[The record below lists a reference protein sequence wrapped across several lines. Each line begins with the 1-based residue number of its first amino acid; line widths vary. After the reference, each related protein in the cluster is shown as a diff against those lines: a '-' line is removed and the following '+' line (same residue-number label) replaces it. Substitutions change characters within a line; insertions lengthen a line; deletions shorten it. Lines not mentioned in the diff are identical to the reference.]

1 MSDPSPSQIATDE
14 DSDNNDLNSDIESVE
29 INSSDIES
37 QNLPDFSLDI
47 EKSLTNEA
55 QNQHISILQQ
65 EEFYTDEGP
74 PIEDEVAEKALQEI
88 PDASSQEDNVFSE
101 IKEFI
106 LTRQSASRS
115 ESSATDSDC
124 FPHAKTSS
132 QFSSIPFGIIP
143 KASYE
148 HENMCSDIMGVT
160 YNERMRQ
167 FIILDGKGMTTW
179 KRDAVDRRVNRVL
192 QYPKYEYRLIIHLVY
207 AKKYNCFFGLG
218 RDFSIKVFNRD
229 FMETCSV
236 NADLRSVI
244 FMIFNP
250 LRDELITGGVGG
262 TKVWQFHQQPGK
274 AFGSLRPLANYGLS
288 VKYELPH
295 VGGGWVKRVELDYH
309 LEHLYCCSDTSL
321 HVYDL
326 QGKELLKYERAH
338 SMTITGCR
346 FSKNAN
352 FLVTSSVDTEVKV
365 WSLVGGLVHT
375 FRGHSRAVTN
385 LILHP
390 LTSSIIITS
399 SLDGSIRMWSLDT
412 MECLYSLVVSVEGV
426 LWMGQTDDNLLYLCT
441 PRTLTLWNINYYT
454 QFWALARSPVTHM
467 SLHGSKNK
475 STRLLV
481 VSEDSSVRL
490 MARSSKKNLS
500 TVLPPPC
507 ISPLEKVL
515 SVSYSRDQNTM
526 YLLVDSREIWV
537 YTTRTDPS
545 CRIATWEVSE
555 LQTKIKKSQLRPE
568 SVDNVAPVRFTF
580 NRQPIPHRATESGY
594 GGSQPISSCCCLAV
608 LNSTALFWTAQGS
621 QCTDQD
627 SFLLLGLEDGR
638 ILFMDLVV
646 KGQKYMEL
654 KTGKDPVLEIRHDLA
669 HNSLTTLYK
678 VKGMMLIH
686 VWSLPNLELMHE
698 VYTAPDLTSY
708 ARLNDYIMTGY
719 TSGCVIFT
727 HLEKAVDVGLHKAR
741 MLPPVEEILEVHHKP
756 EHNSSVIAVDVCV
769 ALKLFCSCSNDGTI
783 KIWTEDQAILTEIMM
798 DTTLSC
804 ICFLNNMADLVVGF
818 QKHIFFIDHT
828 KVCPNVI
835 LPDSDVDSC
844 DKESVIYEDP
854 SVMFEGIIPYP
865 DPMTLDSYLVPFDI
879 EFSNDFLEGKMQN
892 QPEPEVQEISE
903 SESRASMAPTE
914 IYFSP
919 EGTPRRRLSLIDLT
933 VNSDI
938 SKEELFN
945 YMEKTMEHLAE
956 KEKKDK
962 RQMLFE
968 HKRET
973 ESKTSAL
980 RRKLQLRQKRMNKT
994 TQENAL
1000 ETGDIISLKRE
1011 QTELRFSFPK
1021 FGKSP
1026 GPTPEPSQP
1035 PTPDL
1040 LDLEDMSAQDDVTVK
1055 DSSMQETFKLD
1066 DKQTV
1071 EEDEISKFL
1080 RARKESK
1087 PVQAPKAES
1096 VAPRK
1101 KFGLS
1106 GISIDAE
1113 TLMKDTKTP
1122 VKAKVMTN
1130 LPGRTPE
1137 PVQIKKVEPEPT
1149 TVEKKTKKEKM
1160 KQKRFV
1166 EHKRQKQRQQKEKD
1180 MDATEAPTQMQALE
1194 LKELQLNASGETSLE
1209 VTDVSPTVEPLEREE
1224 STPESEDEEP
1234 NFGHDQFV
1242 APSGQSSEFS
1252 VHLTVPELPT
1262 LPLEQKPVVVPKLST
1277 TEAKAALMQ
1286 KLNKKTTMDFSG
1298 INKVPKE
1305 SGNDADQNYKQ
1316 DSVGA
1321 SQQVQRNNTEPLEKK
1336 ADDAVIETRSFDN
1349 VELKESILKEKVSSV
1364 KQMETKEPQPTAVKQ
1379 TEPVVKPEPR
1389 NIRQETVIRAVESP
1403 DLYDTQNQSFVSFPF
1418 IDLSL
1423 TPEPEL
1429 DPSQKEKFQ
1438 PRYLSTPGLDFFIDQ
1453 SESWDQRKQVSGIAE
1468 EDLASVEY
1476 LEPGTQN
1483 KFNVQIHLNDQ
1494 EMIDLRMK
1502 SAGQMHG
1509 ENLLTDSEMYELWA
1523 RPKTS
1528 VEKTKSGKANILG
1541 AEVPELQGHPKLA
1554 MSDFQTE
1561 HLQAAFEAAMKKYQ
1575 RMARAGLVSEK
1586 LYKNDDQD
1594 FADNWHERQIER
1606 HMLLR
1611 MQKELR
1617 ILNVHKKRQ
1626 LLEQIKM
1633 ERTKQHILIDHM
1645 TGKRMYYSHTAPAIR
1660 QRLHTT
1666 EESRHAI
1673 TIPVP
1678 SPATSRPH
1686 TASPYYEDHMVASP
1700 KLLEQADIPPPTP
1713 SLQQQIQQALDYRS
1727 RQQELELNQR
1737 EKTELGHKQPF
1748 RYRLSDSRESKK
1760 HFRTSQ
1766 EMPLDF
1772 NPWQIDPR
1780 NPKALRP
1787 KSSKSIPSKCKY
1799 FALLTKPKIELNYPI
1814 PSPLEEQLL
1823 AERFPEQGEK
1833 VFKVY
1838 EGYLT
1843 RSPRRAMLGIS
1854 YSPYEHQLYG

>member
-1 MSDPSPSQIATDE
+1 MFSTVISQNLKISIFTGTQDIENKMSDPSPSQIATDE

-47 EKSLTNEA
+47 EKSLTIEA

-74 PIEDEVAEKALQEI
+74 PIEDEVAEKALQKI
-88 PDASSQEDNVFSE
+88 LDASSQEDNVFSE

-148 HENMCSDIMGVT
+148 HGNMCSDIMGVT

-250 LRDELITGGVGG
+250 VRDELITGGVGG

-828 KVCPNVI
+828 KVCPNVT

-892 QPEPEVQEISE
+892 EPEPEVQEISE

-933 VNSDI
+933 VNSDV

-956 KEKKDK
+956 K
-962 RQMLFE
+962 
-968 HKRET
+968 
-973 ESKTSAL
+973 AL

-994 TQENAL
+994 AQESAL

-1040 LDLEDMSAQDDVTVK
+1040 LDLEDMSVSCERYNLYEWNRVK
-1055 DSSMQETFKLD
+1055 
-1066 DKQTV
+1066 
-1071 EEDEISKFL
+1071 
-1080 RARKESK
+1080 
-1087 PVQAPKAES
+1087 
-1096 VAPRK
+1096 K
-1101 KFGLS
+1101 KFPLS
-1106 GISIDAE
+1106 NSVIY
-1113 TLMKDTKTP
+1113 
-1122 VKAKVMTN
+1122 
-1130 LPGRTPE
+1130 
-1137 PVQIKKVEPEPT
+1137 
-1149 TVEKKTKKEKM
+1149 
-1160 KQKRFV
+1160 
-1166 EHKRQKQRQQKEKD
+1166 
-1180 MDATEAPTQMQALE
+1180 
-1194 LKELQLNASGETSLE
+1194 
-1209 VTDVSPTVEPLEREE
+1209 
-1224 STPESEDEEP
+1224 
-1234 NFGHDQFV
+1234 GH
-1242 APSGQSSEFS
+1242 
-1252 VHLTVPELPT
+1252 
-1262 LPLEQKPVVVPKLST
+1262 
-1277 TEAKAALMQ
+1277 
-1286 KLNKKTTMDFSG
+1286 
-1298 INKVPKE
+1298 
-1305 SGNDADQNYKQ
+1305 
-1316 DSVGA
+1316 
-1321 SQQVQRNNTEPLEKK
+1321 R
-1336 ADDAVIETRSFDN
+1336 
-1349 VELKESILKEKVSSV
+1349 
-1364 KQMETKEPQPTAVKQ
+1364 
-1379 TEPVVKPEPR
+1379 
-1389 NIRQETVIRAVESP
+1389 
-1403 DLYDTQNQSFVSFPF
+1403 
-1418 IDLSL
+1418 
-1423 TPEPEL
+1423 
-1429 DPSQKEKFQ
+1429 
-1438 PRYLSTPGLDFFIDQ
+1438 
-1453 SESWDQRKQVSGIAE
+1453 
-1468 EDLASVEY
+1468 
-1476 LEPGTQN
+1476 
-1483 KFNVQIHLNDQ
+1483 
-1494 EMIDLRMK
+1494 
-1502 SAGQMHG
+1502 
-1509 ENLLTDSEMYELWA
+1509 
-1523 RPKTS
+1523 
-1528 VEKTKSGKANILG
+1528 
-1541 AEVPELQGHPKLA
+1541 
-1554 MSDFQTE
+1554 
-1561 HLQAAFEAAMKKYQ
+1561 
-1575 RMARAGLVSEK
+1575 
-1586 LYKNDDQD
+1586 
-1594 FADNWHERQIER
+1594 
-1606 HMLLR
+1606 
-1611 MQKELR
+1611 
-1617 ILNVHKKRQ
+1617 
-1626 LLEQIKM
+1626 
-1633 ERTKQHILIDHM
+1633 
-1645 TGKRMYYSHTAPAIR
+1645 
-1660 QRLHTT
+1660 
-1666 EESRHAI
+1666 
-1673 TIPVP
+1673 
-1678 SPATSRPH
+1678 
-1686 TASPYYEDHMVASP
+1686 
-1700 KLLEQADIPPPTP
+1700 
-1713 SLQQQIQQALDYRS
+1713 
-1727 RQQELELNQR
+1727 
-1737 EKTELGHKQPF
+1737 
-1748 RYRLSDSRESKK
+1748 
-1760 HFRTSQ
+1760 
-1766 EMPLDF
+1766 
-1772 NPWQIDPR
+1772 
-1780 NPKALRP
+1780 
-1787 KSSKSIPSKCKY
+1787 
-1799 FALLTKPKIELNYPI
+1799 
-1814 PSPLEEQLL
+1814 
-1823 AERFPEQGEK
+1823 
-1833 VFKVY
+1833 
-1838 EGYLT
+1838 
-1843 RSPRRAMLGIS
+1843 
-1854 YSPYEHQLYG
+1854 

>member
-1 MSDPSPSQIATDE
+1 MTGTQDIENKMSDPSPSQIATDE

-47 EKSLTNEA
+47 EKSLTIEA

-74 PIEDEVAEKALQEI
+74 PIEDEVAEKALQKI
-88 PDASSQEDNVFSE
+88 LDASSQEDNVFSE

-148 HENMCSDIMGVT
+148 HGNMCSDIMGVT

-250 LRDELITGGVGG
+250 VRDELITGGVGG

-828 KVCPNVI
+828 KVCPNVT

-892 QPEPEVQEISE
+892 EPEPEVQEISE

-933 VNSDI
+933 VNSDV

-994 TQENAL
+994 AQESAL

-1040 LDLEDMSAQDDVTVK
+1040 LDLEDMSVSCERYNLYEWNRVK
-1055 DSSMQETFKLD
+1055 
-1066 DKQTV
+1066 
-1071 EEDEISKFL
+1071 
-1080 RARKESK
+1080 
-1087 PVQAPKAES
+1087 
-1096 VAPRK
+1096 K
-1101 KFGLS
+1101 KFPLS
-1106 GISIDAE
+1106 NSVIY
-1113 TLMKDTKTP
+1113 
-1122 VKAKVMTN
+1122 
-1130 LPGRTPE
+1130 
-1137 PVQIKKVEPEPT
+1137 
-1149 TVEKKTKKEKM
+1149 
-1160 KQKRFV
+1160 
-1166 EHKRQKQRQQKEKD
+1166 
-1180 MDATEAPTQMQALE
+1180 
-1194 LKELQLNASGETSLE
+1194 
-1209 VTDVSPTVEPLEREE
+1209 
-1224 STPESEDEEP
+1224 
-1234 NFGHDQFV
+1234 GH
-1242 APSGQSSEFS
+1242 
-1252 VHLTVPELPT
+1252 
-1262 LPLEQKPVVVPKLST
+1262 
-1277 TEAKAALMQ
+1277 
-1286 KLNKKTTMDFSG
+1286 
-1298 INKVPKE
+1298 
-1305 SGNDADQNYKQ
+1305 
-1316 DSVGA
+1316 
-1321 SQQVQRNNTEPLEKK
+1321 R
-1336 ADDAVIETRSFDN
+1336 
-1349 VELKESILKEKVSSV
+1349 
-1364 KQMETKEPQPTAVKQ
+1364 
-1379 TEPVVKPEPR
+1379 
-1389 NIRQETVIRAVESP
+1389 
-1403 DLYDTQNQSFVSFPF
+1403 
-1418 IDLSL
+1418 
-1423 TPEPEL
+1423 
-1429 DPSQKEKFQ
+1429 
-1438 PRYLSTPGLDFFIDQ
+1438 
-1453 SESWDQRKQVSGIAE
+1453 
-1468 EDLASVEY
+1468 
-1476 LEPGTQN
+1476 
-1483 KFNVQIHLNDQ
+1483 
-1494 EMIDLRMK
+1494 
-1502 SAGQMHG
+1502 
-1509 ENLLTDSEMYELWA
+1509 
-1523 RPKTS
+1523 
-1528 VEKTKSGKANILG
+1528 
-1541 AEVPELQGHPKLA
+1541 
-1554 MSDFQTE
+1554 
-1561 HLQAAFEAAMKKYQ
+1561 
-1575 RMARAGLVSEK
+1575 
-1586 LYKNDDQD
+1586 
-1594 FADNWHERQIER
+1594 
-1606 HMLLR
+1606 
-1611 MQKELR
+1611 
-1617 ILNVHKKRQ
+1617 
-1626 LLEQIKM
+1626 
-1633 ERTKQHILIDHM
+1633 
-1645 TGKRMYYSHTAPAIR
+1645 
-1660 QRLHTT
+1660 
-1666 EESRHAI
+1666 
-1673 TIPVP
+1673 
-1678 SPATSRPH
+1678 
-1686 TASPYYEDHMVASP
+1686 
-1700 KLLEQADIPPPTP
+1700 
-1713 SLQQQIQQALDYRS
+1713 
-1727 RQQELELNQR
+1727 
-1737 EKTELGHKQPF
+1737 
-1748 RYRLSDSRESKK
+1748 
-1760 HFRTSQ
+1760 
-1766 EMPLDF
+1766 
-1772 NPWQIDPR
+1772 
-1780 NPKALRP
+1780 
-1787 KSSKSIPSKCKY
+1787 
-1799 FALLTKPKIELNYPI
+1799 
-1814 PSPLEEQLL
+1814 
-1823 AERFPEQGEK
+1823 
-1833 VFKVY
+1833 
-1838 EGYLT
+1838 
-1843 RSPRRAMLGIS
+1843 
-1854 YSPYEHQLYG
+1854 

>member
-1 MSDPSPSQIATDE
+1 MFSTVISQNLKISIFTGTQDIENKMSDPSPSQIATDE

-47 EKSLTNEA
+47 EKSLTIEA

-74 PIEDEVAEKALQEI
+74 PIEDEVAEKALQKI
-88 PDASSQEDNVFSE
+88 LDASSQEDNVFSE

-148 HENMCSDIMGVT
+148 HGNMCSDIMGVT

-250 LRDELITGGVGG
+250 VRDELITGGVGG

-828 KVCPNVI
+828 KVCPNVT

-892 QPEPEVQEISE
+892 EPEPEVQEISE

-933 VNSDI
+933 VNSDV

-994 TQENAL
+994 AQESAL

-1040 LDLEDMSAQDDVTVK
+1040 LDLEDMSVSCERYNLYEWNRVK
-1055 DSSMQETFKLD
+1055 
-1066 DKQTV
+1066 
-1071 EEDEISKFL
+1071 
-1080 RARKESK
+1080 
-1087 PVQAPKAES
+1087 
-1096 VAPRK
+1096 K
-1101 KFGLS
+1101 KFPLS
-1106 GISIDAE
+1106 NSVIY
-1113 TLMKDTKTP
+1113 
-1122 VKAKVMTN
+1122 
-1130 LPGRTPE
+1130 
-1137 PVQIKKVEPEPT
+1137 
-1149 TVEKKTKKEKM
+1149 
-1160 KQKRFV
+1160 
-1166 EHKRQKQRQQKEKD
+1166 
-1180 MDATEAPTQMQALE
+1180 
-1194 LKELQLNASGETSLE
+1194 
-1209 VTDVSPTVEPLEREE
+1209 
-1224 STPESEDEEP
+1224 
-1234 NFGHDQFV
+1234 GH
-1242 APSGQSSEFS
+1242 
-1252 VHLTVPELPT
+1252 
-1262 LPLEQKPVVVPKLST
+1262 
-1277 TEAKAALMQ
+1277 
-1286 KLNKKTTMDFSG
+1286 
-1298 INKVPKE
+1298 
-1305 SGNDADQNYKQ
+1305 
-1316 DSVGA
+1316 
-1321 SQQVQRNNTEPLEKK
+1321 R
-1336 ADDAVIETRSFDN
+1336 
-1349 VELKESILKEKVSSV
+1349 
-1364 KQMETKEPQPTAVKQ
+1364 
-1379 TEPVVKPEPR
+1379 
-1389 NIRQETVIRAVESP
+1389 
-1403 DLYDTQNQSFVSFPF
+1403 
-1418 IDLSL
+1418 
-1423 TPEPEL
+1423 
-1429 DPSQKEKFQ
+1429 
-1438 PRYLSTPGLDFFIDQ
+1438 
-1453 SESWDQRKQVSGIAE
+1453 
-1468 EDLASVEY
+1468 
-1476 LEPGTQN
+1476 
-1483 KFNVQIHLNDQ
+1483 
-1494 EMIDLRMK
+1494 
-1502 SAGQMHG
+1502 
-1509 ENLLTDSEMYELWA
+1509 
-1523 RPKTS
+1523 
-1528 VEKTKSGKANILG
+1528 
-1541 AEVPELQGHPKLA
+1541 
-1554 MSDFQTE
+1554 
-1561 HLQAAFEAAMKKYQ
+1561 
-1575 RMARAGLVSEK
+1575 
-1586 LYKNDDQD
+1586 
-1594 FADNWHERQIER
+1594 
-1606 HMLLR
+1606 
-1611 MQKELR
+1611 
-1617 ILNVHKKRQ
+1617 
-1626 LLEQIKM
+1626 
-1633 ERTKQHILIDHM
+1633 
-1645 TGKRMYYSHTAPAIR
+1645 
-1660 QRLHTT
+1660 
-1666 EESRHAI
+1666 
-1673 TIPVP
+1673 
-1678 SPATSRPH
+1678 
-1686 TASPYYEDHMVASP
+1686 
-1700 KLLEQADIPPPTP
+1700 
-1713 SLQQQIQQALDYRS
+1713 
-1727 RQQELELNQR
+1727 
-1737 EKTELGHKQPF
+1737 
-1748 RYRLSDSRESKK
+1748 
-1760 HFRTSQ
+1760 
-1766 EMPLDF
+1766 
-1772 NPWQIDPR
+1772 
-1780 NPKALRP
+1780 
-1787 KSSKSIPSKCKY
+1787 
-1799 FALLTKPKIELNYPI
+1799 
-1814 PSPLEEQLL
+1814 
-1823 AERFPEQGEK
+1823 
-1833 VFKVY
+1833 
-1838 EGYLT
+1838 
-1843 RSPRRAMLGIS
+1843 
-1854 YSPYEHQLYG
+1854 